1 MTRRLVDF
9 DTRVTNLLE
18 NQKKLLNE
26 FVDVLYQN
34 PEEVK
39 NNLKVLA
46 GLDLKLLNIEIDII
60 NIFLKFIK
68 KFRDAQTIEDIHTLI
83 QEFID
88 DLNSYLLTLTTEMTN
103 TVVATR
109 TAQIRLSG
117 VLTDTSSSIE
127 DLVLEATTLI
137 SDLIDHL
144 LVTKSYLNFNI
155 NF

>member
-46 GLDLKLLNIEIDII
+46 GLDLS
-60 NIFLKFIK
+60 F
-68 KFRDAQTIEDIHTLI
+68 
-83 QEFID
+83 
-88 DLNSYLLTLTTEMTN
+88 
-103 TVVATR
+103 
-109 TAQIRLSG
+109 
-117 VLTDTSSSIE
+117 
-127 DLVLEATTLI
+127 
-137 SDLIDHL
+137 
-144 LVTKSYLNFNI
+144 
-155 NF
+155 